1 MNVDGC
7 CGRGGFPV
15 TFIGQCRVWDEMV
28 NPNMK
33 TGPKFIGNGSVG
45 SRKPKT
51 QFETNQMKIPLHKSQ
66 LNLRTV
72 SNYFSCFSHLFY
84 IYIYISGFLIPRF
97 ALTPR
102 PFFNQPDASPGV
114 GHRGTSGAPR
124 HLQAPDGAAAE
135 TAGTC

>member
-51 QFETNQMKIPLHKSQ
+51 QFETNQMKIPLHKSP

-84 IYIYISGFLIPRF
+84 IYIYLVFS
-97 ALTPR
+97 
-102 PFFNQPDASPGV
+102 SPV
-114 GHRGTSGAPR
+114 
-124 HLQAPDGAAAE
+124 LL
-135 TAGTC
+135 